1 MRETNT
7 MPQWAGSCWYYLR
20 YMDPHNP
27 EAAFARAKEAYW
39 MPVDLYIGGAEHAVL
54 HLLYSRFWHKLLY
67 DLGYV
72 STQEPFKKLINQGM
86 ILGEDGQKMSKS
98 RGNVINPDKVIAD
111 YGADSMRL
119 YEMFMGPLEAT
130 KPWSMQ
136 GVEGVRRFLNKT
148 WRLIVDEETG
158 ELAEAVADVEADEAT
173 MRLLHQTI
181 KKVGEDIE
189 GCGLTTGISQ
199 MMIFVNHMGRLKVR
213 PRGVLERFVLVLAP
227 FAPHIAEELWQR
239 LGHGESLAYE
249 PWPAYD
255 PELVKE
261 REVELAV
268 QVSGKIKDKI
278 VVAADATEEEI
289 REKALASE
297 KVQAAMAGKAAKKV
311 IVIKS
316 RLVNIVV

>member
-1 MRETNT
+1 
-7 MPQWAGSCWYYLR
+7 
-20 YMDPHNP
+20 
-27 EAAFARAKEAYW
+27 
-39 MPVDLYIGGAEHAVL
+39 
-54 HLLYSRFWHKLLY
+54 
-67 DLGYV
+67 
-72 STQEPFKKLINQGM
+72 
-86 ILGEDGQKMSKS
+86 
-98 RGNVINPDKVIAD
+98 
-111 YGADSMRL
+111 
-119 YEMFMGPLEAT
+119 
-130 KPWSMQ
+130 
-136 GVEGVRRFLNKT
+136 VEGVRRFLNKT
-148 WRLIVDEETG
+148 WRRVVDAGTG
-158 ELAEAVADVEADEAT
+158 ELAAAVKDAEAAEAT
-173 MRLLHQTI
+173 VRLLHQTI

-189 GCGLTTGISQ
+189 GFGFNTAISQ
-199 MMIFVNHMGRLKVR
+199 MMILVNHLGRLEVR
-213 PRGVLERFVLVLAP
+213 PRGVLEQLVLVLAP